1 MMTPSE
7 YFQTPSATAQK
18 QYEALRR
25 FFVDHQPA
33 ETVAKQ
39 FGYKLSAFYSLVRD
53 FRAHLNS
60 KSSEDFFFKGSK
72 KGRGFKSDTSRLQ
85 DLIVALRKKN
95 FSALEIKALLEAQG
109 HTASESYIAL
119 VLKQEGFARLPRRDR
134 QTKMTRELPHQ
145 IEAPKSI
152 SLSFHDEQFRTQ
164 VPGLFCFLPYL
175 VKYQLLNPIGQS
187 LYPES
192 NTINKEASL
201 LAFLA
206 LKLSN
211 VRRYSVDDLWCMDR
225 GAGLF
230 AHLNVLPKAAWFS
243 SYSHQAT
250 RKMNIAFLKALHTIW
265 KTHHLLADT
274 ANLDFTRI
282 PYWGEATHL
291 ETNWSGKRHQS
302 LASLLAVLAQD
313 PDSGLIDYGDT
324 TVLHKNEH
332 AVILEFLDVY
342 KEGGNEESTLKYLV
356 FDSKFTNYENLRTL
370 DEQHIKFLTIR
381 RRGKKILERINALG
395 SSDKKRIRVAC
406 AGNTPRTVFVYD
418 ETIFLNG
425 YGKDIRQ
432 IVITGHGKLKPAL
445 FITNDFDL
453 PVEIAVRKYAR
464 RWLVEKTISEQIEF
478 FHLNRLSSSLVI
490 KVDFD
495 LTMTI
500 LAHNLYR
507 LLAMDLER
515 YTHLTAM
522 SLYEKF
528 ILNSG
533 EIEVTNEAILVKL
546 RKKRQLPVLLTT
558 MQQYND
564 IQYPHLGNKK
574 LIFSGMA
581 TL

>member
-1 MMTPSE
+1 MKPLE
-7 YFQTPSATAQK
+7 YFETPSAIAQK
-18 QYEALRR
+18 QYEALRS
-25 FFVDHQPA
+25 FFVDQQNA
-33 ETVAKQ
+33 ETVARQ
-39 FGYKLSAFYSLVRD
+39 FGYKTSSFYSLIRD
-53 FRAHLNS
+53 FKAHLNS
-60 KSSEDFFFKGSK
+60 DSSEDFFFKIPK
-72 KGRGFKSDTSRLQ
+72 KGRGFKPETPVLH

-95 FSALEIKALLEAQG
+95 FSALEIKSLLESQG
-109 HTASESYIAL
+109 YTVSESYIAG
-119 VLKQEGFARLPRRDR
+119 VLKLEGFAKLPRRDR
-134 QTKMTRELPHQ
+134 ETKMTRELPDQ
-145 IEAPKSI
+145 IKAPKSK
-152 SLSFHDEQFRTQ
+152 SLSFQDEHFSSN

-175 VKYQLLNPIGQS
+175 VKYKLLNTIDQS

-192 NTINKEASL
+192 NTINKTASI

-211 VRRYSVDDLWCMDR
+211 VRRYSVDDRWCMDR

-230 AHLNVLPKAAWFS
+230 ARLNVLPKAAWFS
-243 SYSHQAT
+243 SYSHRVT
-250 RKMNIAFLKALHTIW
+250 RTMNIAFLKALHTVW
-265 KTHHLLADT
+265 KTHHLLTDT
-274 ANLDFTRI
+274 ANLDFTSI
-282 PYWGEATHL
+282 PYWGDTTHL
-291 ETNWSGKRHQS
+291 EHNWSGKRHQS

-332 AVILEFLDVY
+332 AVILEFLDFY
-342 KEGGNEESTLKYLV
+342 KEGDAEESTLKYLV
-356 FDSKFTNYENLRTL
+356 FDSKFTNYENLRKL
-370 DEQHIKFLTIR
+370 DDTQIKFLTIR
-381 RRGKKILERINALG
+381 RRGKKIVERIDALC

-406 AGNTPRTVFVYD
+406 VGNTTRNVFVYD
-418 ETIFLNG
+418 EHIFLKG

-432 IVITGHGKLKPAL
+432 IAITGHGKLKPAL
-445 FITNDFDL
+445 LITNDFEL
-453 PVEIAVRKYAR
+453 PVEMAVRKYAR

-507 LLAMDLER
+507 LLAMDFER

-528 ILNSG
+528 ILNTG
-533 EIEVTNEAILVKL
+533 EIEVTDEAIMVNL
-546 RKKRQLPVLLTT
+546 RKKRHLPVLLTT
-558 MQQYND
+558 MQQYSD
-564 IQYPHLGNKK
+564 IQYPHMDNKK

>member
-1 MMTPSE
+1 MTPLE
-7 YFQTPSATAQK
+7 YFQTPSTIAQK

-25 FFVDHQPA
+25 FFVDQQNA
-33 ETVAKQ
+33 ETVVMQ
-39 FGYKLSAFYSLVRD
+39 CDYKISAFYSLVRD

-60 KSSEDFFFKGSK
+60 NSSDDFFFKVSK
-72 KGRGFKSDTSRLQ
+72 KGRGFKSDTPILRNV
-85 DLIVALRKKN
+85 IVALRKKN
-95 FSALEIKALLEAQG
+95 FSALEIKTLLDAQG
-109 HTASESYIAL
+109 HTVSESYIAL

-134 QTKMTRELPHQ
+134 KTKMTRELPHQ
-145 IEAPKSI
+145 IEAPKSL
-152 SLSFHDEQFRTQ
+152 SLSFQNEQFSTH

-175 VKYQLLNPIGQS
+175 VQYNLLNTLGQS

-192 NTINKEASL
+192 KTINKEASL

-243 SYSHQAT
+243 SYSHRVT
-250 RKMNIAFLKALHTIW
+250 RKMNIAFLKALHTLW
-265 KTHHLLADT
+265 KTHHLLTDT
-274 ANLDFTRI
+274 ANLDFTSI
-282 PYWGEATHL
+282 PYWGDSTHL
-291 ETNWSGKRHQS
+291 EHNWSGKRHQS

-332 AVILEFLDVY
+332 AVILEFLDFY
-342 KEGGNEESTLKYLV
+342 KEGDSEQSTLKYLV
-356 FDSKFTNYENLRTL
+356 FDSKFTTYENLRKL

-381 RRGKKILERINALG
+381 RRGKKIIERMSALC

-406 AGNTPRTVFVYD
+406 AGNTTRNVFVYD
-418 ETIFLNG
+418 EKIFLKG

-432 IVITGHGKLKPAL
+432 IAITGHGKLKPAL
-445 FITNDFDL
+445 LITNDFEL

-522 SLYEKF
+522 SLYEQF

-533 EIEVTNEAILVKL
+533 EIDVTDEAIVVNL
-546 RKKRQLPVLLTT
+546 RKKRHLPVLLTT

-564 IQYPHLGNKK
+564 LHYPHLGNKK